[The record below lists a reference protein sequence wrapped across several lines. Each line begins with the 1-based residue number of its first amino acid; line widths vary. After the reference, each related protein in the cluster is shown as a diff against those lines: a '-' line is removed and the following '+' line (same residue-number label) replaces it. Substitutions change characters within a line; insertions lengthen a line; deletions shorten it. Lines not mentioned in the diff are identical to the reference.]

1 MTTNNAA
8 ASQLKLNVTNI
19 KSVLVKGNKSMTR
32 LKAFKAKTIF
42 NMEQDDLR
50 KKEEESLEA
59 VKPKKKKITA
69 DKSPV
74 KSKGG
79 ILNKLMTFAGIILG
93 GVLVNALPAILKK
106 LRDIFTSV
114 FNFLK
119 PVGNA
124 IMGIINFISGDT
136 MDMSKYD
143 SQKATVDDQFNQL
156 KEASDQLNEDI
167 KPITEVESLLG
178 DSSELDEEG
187 EIKGKEEV
195 IQDNQE
201 TESTITPTDN
211 STDTSGMVES
221 TTPEEREKVAVET
234 MKKDQNVQKK
244 NEGGKI
250 STSKGNIKDSV
261 PVLLSPGEFVINQKI
276 AKSIGYEKLKQ
287 INAITS
293 NSSAQ
298 ISPKTPNDIS
308 MLNNG
313 KKKGKTT
320 IIMQTQVVEKITPVP
335 V

>member
-1 MTTNNAA
+1 
-8 ASQLKLNVTNI
+8 
-19 KSVLVKGNKSMTR
+19 
-32 LKAFKAKTIF
+32 
-42 NMEQDDLR
+42 MEQDDLR

-119 PVGNA
+119 PVGKA

-143 SQKATVDDQFNQL
+143 SQKATVDNQFNQL

-221 TTPEEREKVAVET
+221 TTPEEREELAEEGIDLVSIPWVN
-234 MKKDQNVQKK
+234 KDN
-244 NEGGKI
+244 
-250 STSKGNIKDSV
+250 
-261 PVLLSPGEFVINQKI
+261 
-276 AKSIGYEKLKQ
+276 
-287 INAITS
+287 
-293 NSSAQ
+293 
-298 ISPKTPNDIS
+298 
-308 MLNNG
+308 
-313 KKKGKTT
+313 
-320 IIMQTQVVEKITPVP
+320 
-335 V
+335 

>member
-1 MTTNNAA
+1 MTTNSP

-106 LRDIFTSV
+106 LKDIFTSV

-119 PVGNA
+119 PVGKA

-143 SQKATVDDQFNQL
+143 SQKATVDDQFSKL
-156 KEASDQLNEDI
+156 KTASDDLNSEI
-167 KPITEVESLLG
+167 KPVSEIQSLLG
-178 DSSELDEEG
+178 DPSELDEEG
-187 EIKGKEEV
+187 EIKGGEEV
-195 IQDNQE
+195 VQENEVSETNLSPEIQSSIDASSLNQQSNDKIEETVVDAMRDNPQ
-201 TESTITPTDN
+201 
-211 STDTSGMVES
+211 VE
-221 TTPEEREKVAVET
+221 
-234 MKKDQNVQKK
+234 KKRM
-244 NEGGKI
+244 GGKI
-250 STSKGNIKDSV
+250 KTGKGFVEDSV
-261 PVLLSPGEFVINQKI
+261 PALLSPGEFVITRKI
-276 AKSIGYEKLKQ
+276 AERIGYGRLDNIINLKPS
-287 INAITS
+287 TS
-293 NSSAQ
+293 TH

-320 IIMQTQVVEKITPVP
+320 IIMQTQVVEKVTPVP